1 MPVVGNL
8 RESHFHRIVV
18 NVCSLLSLFLD
29 TSPGSYQKR
38 SCIPGFC
45 SSNQAC
51 PERSRRKGGTLGNLL
66 HKNNM
71 FYLCTRTLPQPSIH
85 LHPSHIQDLLP
96 KCVTSFHIN
105 LIPLRN
111 EIYLCFI
118 NY

>member
-18 NVCSLLSLFLD
+18 NVCYLLSLFLD
-29 TSPGSYQKR
+29 TSLGSYQKR

-51 PERSRRKGGTLGNLL
+51 PEHSRRKGGTLGNLL

-71 FYLCTRTLPQPSIH
+71 FYLCTQTLHLPSFH
-85 LHPSHIQDLLP
+85 LHPSHIQGLLP
-96 KCVTSFHIN
+96 FYSTSSTN
-105 LIPLRN
+105 LITFPLETWLN
-111 EIYLCFI
+111 I
-118 NY
+118 